1 MAIPPCLPAAAGTGV
16 HLRPLRFP
24 SPPAP
29 SGRWLPRLLMAGLLS
44 AAGAAQAYDL
54 QTSPYLLGDWGGL
67 RTRLAESGV
76 TLNLGYTGEAAHNF
90 SGGQDKLT
98 RYTDQWVIGTTM
110 DLDKLLGWHGGTFQM
125 TITDRNGRNLGADAG
140 IGNNMLIQEVYG
152 RGQTWHMTQFWL
164 NQAFLDNRVQWK
176 IGRLTVGE
184 DFASFSCDFQNLTF
198 CGSQPGNLVGSYW
211 VNWPTSQWATRLK
224 VNTSEQTYVQA
235 GVYQVN
241 PNYVDD
247 GYARRHGLSLDNPG
261 GTTGALIPVEVGWL
275 PAWNGLPGSYKF
287 GAWYNTSD
295 GKDLYQDINHAPRG
309 QTGLAPR
316 ERNGQ
321 YGFYINF
328 EQQVSGTAGGRGAS
342 VFLNVSQADRAT
354 AAQDHQVA
362 LGLQYK
368 GPFGLARDV
377 IGVAIG
383 ATHNNGRYADY
394 VRQQDQRLGTSTKV
408 GDGYEYV
415 AEAYY
420 SWSPIPSIYLR
431 PNLQYIR
438 HPGGTSANH
447 DAFIVGLKTGITF

>member
-67 RTRLAESGV
+67 RTHLAESGV

-98 RYTDQWVIGTTM
+98 RYTDQWVIGATM

-309 QTGLAPR
+309 QTGLSPR

>member
-98 RYTDQWVIGTTM
+98 RYTDQWVIGATM

-287 GAWYNTSD
+287 GALGQVLTTSD
-295 GKDLYQDINHAPRG
+295 
-309 QTGLAPR
+309 
-316 ERNGQ
+316 
-321 YGFYINF
+321 
-328 EQQVSGTAGGRGAS
+328 
-342 VFLNVSQADRAT
+342 
-354 AAQDHQVA
+354 
-362 LGLQYK
+362 
-368 GPFGLARDV
+368 
-377 IGVAIG
+377 
-383 ATHNNGRYADY
+383 
-394 VRQQDQRLGTSTKV
+394 
-408 GDGYEYV
+408 
-415 AEAYY
+415 
-420 SWSPIPSIYLR
+420 
-431 PNLQYIR
+431 
-438 HPGGTSANH
+438 
-447 DAFIVGLKTGITF
+447 

>member
-1 MAIPPCLPAAAGTGV
+1 MHFRPRHFPRKTLMPA
-16 HLRPLRFP
+16 
-24 SPPAP
+24 
-29 SGRWLPRLLMAGLLS
+29 LLVSGLLS
-44 AAGAAQAYDL
+44 TCGAAQAYDIR
-54 QTSPYLLGDWGGL
+54 TNPYLLGDWGGL
-67 RTRLAESGV
+67 RTDLAERGI

-90 SGGQDKLT
+90 SGGQEKLT
-98 RYTDQWVIGTTM
+98 RYTDQWVIGSTM
-110 DLDKLLGWHGGTFQM
+110 DLDKLVGWRGGTFQM

-164 NQAFLDNRVQWK
+164 NQSFLGGRVQWK

-184 DFASFSCDFQNLTF
+184 DFANFSCAFQNLTF

-224 VNTSEQTYVQA
+224 INTSEQTYVQA
-235 GVYQVN
+235 GIYQVN
-241 PNYVDD
+241 PNYVNDD
-247 GYARRHGLSLDNPG
+247 YARSHGLSLDNPS
-261 GTTGALIPVEVGWL
+261 GTTGALVPLEFGWR
-275 PAWNGLPGSYKF
+275 PDWNGLPGSYKF
-287 GAWYNTSD
+287 GVWYNTSN
-295 GKDLYQDINHAPRG
+295 GKDLYQDVNHAPRG
-309 QTGLAPR
+309 ETGLAPR

-321 YGFYINF
+321 YGVYINF

-342 VFLNVSQADRAT
+342 VFLNISQADRET
-354 AAQDHQVA
+354 AAQDHQIA

-368 GPFGLARDV
+368 GPFARARDV
-377 IGVAIG
+377 IGVALG
-383 ATHNNGRYADY
+383 ATHNNGRYARY
-394 VRQQDQRLGTSTKV
+394 VRQQDQRLGTNTKV

-415 AEAYY
+415 AEVYY
-420 SWSPIPSIYLR
+420 SWSPMPSIYLR

>member
-1 MAIPPCLPAAAGTGV
+1 MK
-16 HLRPLRFP
+16 
-24 SPPAP
+24 
-29 SGRWLPRLLMAGLLS
+29 
-44 AAGAAQAYDL
+44 
-54 QTSPYLLGDWGGL
+54 TSPYLLGDWGGL
-67 RTRLAESGV
+67 RTDLAGRGI

-98 RYTDQWVIGTTM
+98 RYTDQWVIGTTV
-110 DLDKLLGWHGGTFQM
+110 DLDKLAGWRGGTFQM

-164 NQAFLDNRVQWK
+164 NQSFLDGRMQWK

-184 DFASFSCDFQNLTF
+184 DFANFSCDFQNLTF

-224 VNTSEQTYVQA
+224 FNTSEQTYVQA
-235 GVYQVN
+235 GIYQVN
-241 PNYVDD
+241 PNYVND
-247 GYARRHGLSLDNPG
+247 GYARRHGLSLDNPN
-261 GTTGALIPVEVGWL
+261 GTTGALVPLEFGWL
-275 PAWNGLPGSYKF
+275 PSWNGRPGSYKF
-287 GAWYNTSD
+287 GVWYNTSN

-309 QTGLAPR
+309 ETGLAPR

-321 YGFYINF
+321 YGVYINF
-328 EQQVSGTAGGRGAS
+328 EQQISGTAGGRGAS
-342 VFLNVSQADRAT
+342 VFLNVSQADRET
-354 AAQDHQVA
+354 AAQDHQIA

-368 GPFGLARDV
+368 GPFARAHDV
-377 IGVAIG
+377 VGVAVG
-383 ATHNNGRYADY
+383 ATHNNGRYAHY
-394 VRQQDQRLGTSTKV
+394 VRQQDQRLGTHTKV

-420 SWSPIPSIYLR
+420 SWSPMASIYLR

-438 HPGGTSANH
+438 HPGGTSANR
-447 DAFIVGLKTGITF
+447 DAFIIGLKTGITF